1 MTLIEKV
8 ARAMLADPEDWEDG
22 MLMEEAKAAIAVVLR
37 DYRDYPAGAY
47 IAENHKEWVERY
59 ARENGIN
66 LDE

>member
-22 MLMEEAKAAIAVVLR
+22 MLMEEAKAAIAIVLR
-37 DYRDYPAGAY
+37 ELDNEGIFDGYEIRQ
-47 IAENHKEWVERY
+47 Y